1 MTREQFHDMEEKR
14 ERAILVL
21 LPDQNET
28 WQEEELYEE
37 LRELSDT
44 AGLDVVDCLVQHRN
58 APDAAYCI
66 GKGKLTELSTL
77 CVARDADCV
86 IFDHPLSPS
95 QLHNLTTAL
104 DAKVL
109 DKTMLILDIFA
120 QRARS
125 REGKLQVELAQA
137 TYLLPRLLGQGVNL
151 SRQGGGSKSGGVG
164 TRGPGETK
172 LETDRRRIR
181 QRIQM
186 IQQELQDVRKH
197 RDVQQ
202 KNKLRNGLPLVA
214 LVGYTNAGKSSLLN
228 RITDDSIY
236 VQDQLF
242 ATLDPTTRAFY
253 LPNGSKAL
261 LTDTV
266 GFIRDL
272 PSQLITA
279 FKATLDELQ
288 YADLLLHVID
298 ISNPNFENQL
308 EAVES
313 ILQQL
318 KLEEK
323 PRIYVFNKIDNLE
336 TLPPISNRL
345 ERESCC
351 YISAAT
357 GKNLDEMLS
366 RIEQKLIQ
374 QVQYTIVLPMDRAG
388 LVSQAYG
395 AGQVHDLEYT
405 DTDVRFTWSGH
416 TENLPNGLK
425 PYISEDAI

>member
-1 MTREQFHDMEEKR
+1 MTRDTMHVMEERK
-14 ERAILVL
+14 ERVILVL
-21 LPDQNET
+21 LPDQNES
-28 WQEEELYEE
+28 WLEEELYQE
-37 LRELSDT
+37 LKELSTT
-44 AGLDVVDCLVQHRN
+44 AGLEVVDYLVQHRN

-66 GKGKLTELSTL
+66 GKGKLSELSTL
-77 CVARDADCV
+77 CAARDADCV
-86 IFDHPLSPS
+86 IFDHPLTPS
-95 QLHNLTTAL
+95 QLHNLTTSL

-137 TYLLPRLLGQGVNL
+137 SYLLPRLLGQGVNL

-186 IQQELQDVRKH
+186 IQQELQEVRKH
-197 RDVQQ
+197 REVQQ

-228 RITDDSIY
+228 CIAQDQIY

-298 ISNPNFENQL
+298 LSNPNFENQIA
-308 EAVES
+308 AVEL

-318 KLEEK
+318 NLEEK
-323 PRIYVFNKIDNLE
+323 PRIYVFNKIDRLE
-336 TLPPISNRL
+336 TLPPITQRL
-345 ERESCC
+345 ARENCC
-351 YISAAT
+351 YISAVT
-357 GKNLDEMLS
+357 GENVEQLVAMM
-366 RIEQKLIQ
+366 EQKL
-374 QVQYTIVLPMDRAG
+374 VQNVTCVVELPMEKAG
-388 LVSQAYG
+388 LVNLAYG
-395 AGQVHDLEYT
+395 AGQVSDLEYT
-405 DTDVRFTWSGH
+405 ETSVRFVW
-416 TENLPNGLK
+416 NGRQEHWPAALK
-425 PYISEDAI
+425 PYQVEIE

>member
-1 MTREQFHDMEEKR
+1 MTREQMHEMQEER

-21 LPDQNET
+21 LPDQNES
-28 WQEEELYEE
+28 WLEEELYEE

-44 AGLDVVDCLVQHRN
+44 AGLDVVDYLVQHRN
-58 APDAAYCI
+58 KPDAAYCI
-66 GKGKLTELSTL
+66 GTGKLEELSTL
-77 CVARDADCV
+77 CAARDAECV

-95 QLHNLTTAL
+95 QLHNLTNVL

-137 TYLLPRLLGQGVNL
+137 SYLLPRLLGQGVNL

-172 LETDRRRIR
+172 LESDRRRIR
-181 QRIQM
+181 QRIQI
-186 IQQELQDVRKH
+186 IQQELQEVRKH
-197 RDVQQ
+197 REVQQ

-228 RITDDSIY
+228 TLTDDSIY

-253 LPNGSKAL
+253 LPNGTKAL

-313 ILQQL
+313 ILRQL

-323 PRIYVFNKIDNLE
+323 PRIYVFNKIDRME
-336 TLPPISNRL
+336 SLPPITNRL
-345 ERESCC
+345 ERESCV
-351 YISAAT
+351 YISAAN
-357 GKNLDEMLS
+357 GQNLDQLLALM
-366 RIEQKLIQ
+366 EQKL
-374 QVQYTIVLPMDRAG
+374 VQNVSYRVVLPMDKAG
-388 LVSQAYG
+388 LVNQAYA
-395 AGQVHDLEYT
+395 AGQVSDLEYT
-405 DTDVRFTWSGH
+405 DTAVLFVWYGRQESW
-416 TENLPNGLK
+416 PNALT
-425 PYISEDAI
+425 PYVQVD